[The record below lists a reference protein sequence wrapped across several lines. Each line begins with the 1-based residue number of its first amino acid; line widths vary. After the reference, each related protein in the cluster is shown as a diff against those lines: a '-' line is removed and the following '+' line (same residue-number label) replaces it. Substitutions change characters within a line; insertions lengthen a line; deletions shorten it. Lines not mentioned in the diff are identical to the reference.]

1 MNTTNRVLT
10 VDGSVK
16 IGAYLFSDRKKPSL
30 CVEKGNTCT
39 VYGSFID
46 LDRANEFMN
55 ELAALVGAIDDER

>member
-1 MNTTNRVLT
+1 MPKVLT

-16 IGAYLFSDRKKPSL
+16 IGAYLFADRKKPSL

-46 LDRANEFMN
+46 IGKANEFMN
-55 ELAALVGAIDDER
+55 ELAALVGARNDEQ